1 MSGKILVVDDDP
13 VIRSSLAELLTD
25 YGYEV
30 MTAGHGGE
38 MTALIEGGLRPCVV
52 LLDLMMPIMDGREVL
67 RRLHGEKNTIPI
79 VVITAYN
86 STEAIEGSVDTLSK
100 PFDLDRLIG
109 ALEKYCGK
117 GGRE

>member
-1 MSGKILVVDDDP
+1 MTGKVLVVDDDP
-13 VIRSSLAELLTD
+13 LIRASLVELLED

-30 MTAGHGGE
+30 VTAEHGKAMTE
-38 MTALIEGGLRPCVV
+38 MIDAGLRPCVV

-67 RRLHGEKNTIPI
+67 RRLHGDKSTIPI
-79 VVITAYN
+79 VIITAYN
-86 STEAIEGSVDTLSK
+86 STEALEGSVGTVTK
-100 PFDLDRLIG
+100 PFDLNKLIA